1 MLLIAATAAAFG
13 PWLGFALAGTGAIAS
28 AMITYGIGAAIGR
41 DAVETVMGPRLHRVR
56 RSIAERGV
64 LAVAAIRLV
73 PIAPFTLVN
82 LVAGRE
88 QDSVPRLR
96 ARHGHWHGARP
107 CLDVRARPSDLE
119 HHQRTDADQHIAF
132 RPGGARLAHRFDRRA
147 GFAAALEETQHL
159 NRAGTTVRV
168 MTWNIHSGVGTDGRF
183 DLTRVVETI
192 ARHHPDVVALQEV
205 DSRQTLAPARSAFAV
220 LRDAVGEHGIE
231 AKSIITADGAYGQMV
246 VSRWPFGATQIHDIT
261 HAKREPRR
269 AIEVEIATPTGA
281 FRLIAAHFGLTLTER
296 RQQARRLVAIARPHA
311 MTTVMLGDFNEW
323 FWPASLRGALGR
335 ELPARTQHPTFPSWY
350 PLFRLDRIFC
360 WPSGA
365 MRASFV
371 DRAARIVSDHLP
383 VVADIEIG

>member
-1 MLLIAATAAAFG
+1 M
-13 PWLGFALAGTGAIAS
+13 
-28 AMITYGIGAAIGR
+28 
-41 DAVETVMGPRLHRVR
+41 
-56 RSIAERGV
+56 
-64 LAVAAIRLV
+64 
-73 PIAPFTLVN
+73 
-82 LVAGRE
+82 
-88 QDSVPRLR
+88 
-96 ARHGHWHGARP
+96 
-107 CLDVRARPSDLE
+107 
-119 HHQRTDADQHIAF
+119 
-132 RPGGARLAHRFDRRA
+132 
-147 GFAAALEETQHL
+147 

-246 VSRWPFGATQIHDIT
+246 VSRWPLGATQIHDIT

-296 RQQARRLVAIARPHA
+296 RQHARRLVAIARPHA

-323 FWPASLRGALGR
+323 FWPASLRGELGR
-335 ELPARTQHPTFPSWY
+335 LVPAFSSRSHLLLAVRRDADELCRSRGAH
-350 PLFRLDRIFC
+350 RLR
-360 WPSGA
+360 SSAGGRRHRYRL
-365 MRASFV
+365 MRAMVASAF
-371 DRAARIVSDHLP
+371 DRLA
-383 VVADIEIG
+383 